1 MLVEVPTIS
10 ERVGL
15 SQAEGAGG
23 GEGQREEPRKRC
35 GGVREP
41 GTCKECQGLRVA
53 RIRAGEEGT
62 SMKAQEAG
70 RLEAV
75 GGHS

>member
-1 MLVEVPTIS
+1 MS
-10 ERVGL
+10 L
-15 SQAEGAGG
+15 SQAEGAGSG
-23 GEGQREEPRKRC
+23 GGQREQPQKRC

-41 GTCKECQGLRVA
+41 GTCRECQGLRVA

-70 RLEAV
+70 RLGEV